1 MPLGSNFLAKK
12 LNTFVKLSQEELEG
26 LVQMQSAP
34 VPVEQGVELLHQGEN
49 GQIAYVLQSGWGCS
63 FKILRDGAR
72 QIITFPIP
80 GDLIGLRGVLLK
92 TSDHAFS
99 VITDAQV
106 CRISVARLTSLLEE
120 FPRLGTAIMW
130 ATSRDEAI
138 TVEHLASIGRRT
150 SLERTAHFFLELR
163 DRLQLVGLATDTEY
177 DCPLSQYV
185 IADVLGL
192 SAIHVNRVLRQLREL
207 ELLTFQD
214 HTVTFHDAAGLAE
227 LAGYDAIEG
236 P

>member
-12 LNTFVKLSQEELEG
+12 LNTFVKLSQAELEG
-26 LVQMQSAP
+26 LAQLQSAP
-34 VPVEQGVELLHQGEN
+34 VPVEQGVELLHQGET
-49 GQIAYVLQSGWGCS
+49 GQIAYVMQSGWGCS

-80 GDLIGLRGVLLK
+80 GDLIGLRSVLLK

-106 CRISVARLTSLLEE
+106 CRISIARLTAMIEE

-163 DRLQLVGLATDTEY
+163 DRLQLVGLASATEY

-207 ELLTFQD
+207 KLLTFQD
-214 HTVTFHDAAGLAE
+214 HVVTVHDAAGLAE
-227 LAGYDAIEG
+227 LAGYDAIET